1 MHVMMREV
9 NAMNRMFLV
18 AVSIAITAIIVGI
31 AITGCGC
38 TLPAAEDIR
47 VLGGIS
53 VAIMVGVLLTFLYII
68 HIYDLNPEYSYHTEG
83 RYL

>member
-1 MHVMMREV
+1 MRKV
-9 NAMNRMFLV
+9 NAMNRILLV
-18 AVSIAITAIIVGI
+18 AVSIAITAIIVGM

-38 TLPAAEDIR
+38 TLPAADDIR

-53 VAIMVGVLLTFLYII
+53 VAIMVGILVTFSYII
-68 HIYDLNPEYSYHTEG
+68 HIYDLNPEYSYSKR